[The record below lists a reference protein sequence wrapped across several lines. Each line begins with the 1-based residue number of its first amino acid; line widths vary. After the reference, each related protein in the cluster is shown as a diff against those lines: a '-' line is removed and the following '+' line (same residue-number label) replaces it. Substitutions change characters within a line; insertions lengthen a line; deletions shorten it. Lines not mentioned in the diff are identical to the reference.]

1 MSLKREKD
9 NQRMAEF
16 SPSLPSPFPFNSK
29 LSIFGYPVESAV
41 LAKQAR
47 QKNHVGNAALV
58 LSPIDFSYQQF
69 SSIGSGTFQ
78 PFQPRLLHLLPLCQA
93 YSYP

>member
-1 MSLKREKD
+1 MFLEREKD
-9 NQRMAEF
+9 SQRMAEF
-16 SPSLPSPFPFNSK
+16 SSSLLSPFPFHSK
-29 LSIFGYPVESAV
+29 LNIFGYPVDSTV
-41 LAKQAR
+41 PAKQAR

-93 YSYP
+93 YSHQ